1 MAGRL
6 GDLAFAGLLLWFVAD
21 AVAPGLQP
29 ADAGEFQL
37 VARELGIAHPPGYP
51 LYTLCAHA
59 FGRVVTLPPVVA
71 LLGAGDL
78 AVRDPWLGTVPLGAD
93 RWPWAVNLFST
104 VLALATL
111 AVVVATVRRLTG
123 VRSAG
128 IVAAASLVYAPTFQA
143 QAFVAN
149 IRMPTALLTA
159 LVLLAGGRALGG
171 GPVTIG
177 GGDSIDRDPVAPGRR
192 PVDRSLVVLAFVM
205 GLAAGHHT
213 SLVFLGLPVAA
224 ALAARRSGALRH
236 GRTLAAMAA
245 AFMLALTPLAY
256 LPLRDRA
263 GAVLAPGGLTTL
275 HGLAYHA
282 LALGFRG
289 DAFYFSD
296 MTMWLDRLRML
307 GDVLV
312 IQLGWIRLALA
323 TAGLVWLARRDRAAA
338 ALLAGTAGIVAGLT
352 VAYRAP
358 QTTEYLMP
366 AYVALAVLA
375 GAGAAPLLQ
384 WAGRW
389 RGAEVAL
396 AVAILTAIAFA
407 PGARGVVGAVL
418 AATPA
423 IEPDLVAALDC
434 APPGGTILTSWH
446 FAGPLW
452 YAARHTRPRPDVDVT
467 YVSPAG
473 SETPGATW
481 LRRLREAADPA
492 AAVIL
497 TNRPREVIDAGVPL
511 WPVRGTPFFATA
523 PLACGTAGAAPPPAG
538 RATFGR
544 GLVDLTAAAVESAA
558 DGGRVRVSLD
568 FRATRAVTEP
578 LSVVVQLVD
587 ARPPHAVVG
596 QVDHTLGP
604 DRWNDRRGVGDQ
616 LVVHAFAGMANGPA
630 DVEVG
635 IYRTTPAGPER
646 LAVAAPAGAAGAL
659 AGGDGGAAGA
669 SDTGADGAS
678 DARPDGGSP
687 PRPPAARVGRVEL
700 RQAATGL
707 PGIPFGDAMAL
718 AATRVARRGD
728 TLVVDLTWRAGA
740 AYRSDYTVSVQ
751 VRGDGWSTQDDGT
764 PALGAIP
771 TLKWLPGMR
780 IRDRHR
786 LALPAGLAPGAPIRV
801 SVGVY
806 DAFTLEPLPV
816 TDAELVRQGQGQAV
830 EVHAGAV
837 GAEDG

>member
-1 MAGRL
+1 M
-6 GDLAFAGLLLWFVAD
+6 
-21 AVAPGLQP
+21 
-29 ADAGEFQL
+29 
-37 VARELGIAHPPGYP
+37 
-51 LYTLCAHA
+51 
-59 FGRVVTLPPVVA
+59 VA

-78 AVRDPWLGTVPLGAD
+78 AVGDPWRGPVPLGAD

-104 VLALATL
+104 VLAVATL
-111 AVVVATVRRLTG
+111 AVVFATARRLTG
-123 VRSAG
+123 VRAAG
-128 IVAAASLVYAPTFQA
+128 ILAAASLLYAPTFQA
-143 QAFVAN
+143 QAVVAN

-159 LVLLAGGRALGG
+159 LVLLAGARALGG
-171 GPVTIG
+171 RPAAPGDGGPV
-177 GGDSIDRDPVAPGRR
+177 DRDPAAPGRWR
-192 PVDRSLVVLAFVM
+192 PVDRALVALALVM

-213 SLVFLGLPVAA
+213 SLVFLGLPVAV
-224 ALAARRSGALRH
+224 ALAIRRPGALRH

-296 MTMWLDRLRML
+296 MAMWLDRLRML

-312 IQLGWIRLALA
+312 IQFGWIRLALA

-338 ALLAGTAGIVAGLT
+338 ALLAGTAGSVAGLT

-358 QTTEYLMP
+358 QTMEYLMP

-375 GAGAAPLLQ
+375 GAGAAPWLR

-389 RGAEVAL
+389 RGAEAAL
-396 AVAILTAIAFA
+396 AVAILAAISLA
-407 PGARGVVGAVL
+407 PGARGVVGAAH
-418 AATPA
+418 AATPVL
-423 IEPDLVAALDC
+423 EPDVVTALSC
-434 APPGGTILTSWH
+434 APLGGTILTSWH
-446 FAGPLW
+446 FASPLW
-452 YAARHTRPRPDVDVT
+452 YAARHTRPRPDVEVA
-467 YVSPAG
+467 YVSPSG
-473 SETPGATW
+473 RETPGATW
-481 LRRLREAADPA
+481 LRRLREAAAADPA

-511 WPVRGTPFFATA
+511 WPVWGTPFFATA
-523 PLACGTAGAAPPPAG
+523 PLACGTAGPAAPPAG

-544 GLVDLTAAAVESAA
+544 GLIDLTAAAVESAA

-578 LSVVVQLVD
+578 LTVVVQLVD

-604 DRWNDRRGVGDQ
+604 DRWNDPRGVGDQ
-616 LVVHAFAGMANGPA
+616 FVVHAFAGMANGPA

-635 IYRTTPAGPER
+635 IYRTTPVGPER
-646 LAVAAPAGAAGAL
+646 LAVANRADAAGAPAG
-659 AGGDGGAAGA
+659 GGVGTGGAG
-669 SDTGADGAS
+669 DTGADGAS
-678 DARPDGGSP
+678 DGQPDGGSP
-687 PRPPAARVGRVEL
+687 PRPPAAHVGRVEL
-700 RQAATGL
+700 RQAAAGL

-718 AATRVARRGD
+718 AATHVARRGD

-751 VRGDGWSTQDDGT
+751 ARGDGWSTQDDGT

-786 LALPAGLAPGAPIRV
+786 LALPAGLAPAAPIRV

-816 TDAELVRQGQGQAV
+816 TDAEIVRQGQGQAV
-830 EVHAGAV
+830 ELHAGAV